1 MAKSRISILPA
12 LLITA
17 VLLIHAT
24 PAAAAP
30 DFPTAPT
37 LRIETGMHNGA
48 ISSIATDAANQYL
61 VTGGFDKTVRL
72 WSLPQLEL
80 LKTLR
85 PPIGR
90 GQEGAVNAV
99 AISPDG
105 TRIVVAGE
113 FCKPYEGSYG
123 AFIFDTASGR
133 IVKRLTGFDKKVV
146 TLSWSPDGAVVAAGM
161 KDRGGLRLLRTSD
174 WSEIGRDT
182 DYGAFMGT
190 IHFDGRGK
198 LATTNWDGKIR
209 LYGYDQKGLR
219 LIRTKAASSIEHPR
233 LKYPRS
239 QNHGKPF
246 ALRFSPDGSKLA
258 VGHKLG
264 SNWVVVLSADTLEPL
279 HFVNTQG
286 LGEVGI
292 HSLAWSPDGKTLYAG
307 TGSPVR
313 KPQVI
318 RMWGDSGRG
327 SPKDLPAGADV
338 VVTALSLKDNSV
350 VFATGNATIG
360 RYDSGGTRTAFFTAR
375 SGNFYDSTEQFKVSE
390 DGSRIEFAYD
400 GNGQSILN
408 FDLRTRRL
416 APGPAKDASLAAPV
430 VGAGTLQFYGKWR
443 NTRGALEIGDTKLA
457 KGPLET
463 WRSLAIA
470 PDRSTVAVGTDAF
483 LRHYSA
489 KDGTLLWAAPAGTL
503 AVNVSGDGR
512 WIVMAAPQGGINWFR
527 RTDGRLLLTL
537 FVASDKK
544 RWVLVSP
551 CGFYDTSVGG
561 EELVGWHVNR
571 GREEA
576 ADFFPVSRLRERF
589 YRPEVIAGILEK
601 ADDADAIRLASQA
614 LGGGAQIALTKAT
627 AAPPSAAVTTTPP
640 AVVAQAEKPA
650 PPPSAPSEA
659 ESVEDGPD
667 AEELEH
673 IESAPQVVADVTGV
687 LPPVVTILSPASGS
701 AIGKEV
707 VTVRYTVRSAPEAP
721 VTSVRS
727 RVNGLAQDSRA
738 LQLVA
743 QAEVREINVTVPP
756 EDSEI
761 LLFAE
766 NKYGT
771 SAPASVRLYWKGA
784 APAPSS
790 VTKPVLYVLA
800 VGISQYQKPEYRLQY
815 ASKDARDFVGI
826 VNQQKGG
833 YYSDVVVKLLTDEAA
848 SNTEVLQGFEW
859 LQKQVTQKDVGM
871 VFIAGHGVTD
881 ERGDYFYLPFNAD
894 LDALAKTAVPFGE
907 IKSRLANLRGRG
919 LLFVDTCHSGN
930 VMGSKKGLSNDVTGV
945 LNELSSAEYSLV
957 VIASSTGRQYSLE
970 HDSWGNGAFTK
981 ALVEGFAGQADLK
994 KRGRITHKM
1003 LDFYVSDRVEE
1014 LTKGQQT
1021 PVNAS
1026 PQGVPDFTIAVVVA
1040 PKS

>member
-1 MAKSRISILPA
+1 MAKSRISTLPA

-17 VLLIHAT
+17 AWLLHAT
-24 PAAAAP
+24 PAAAAD

-99 AISPDG
+99 AMSPDG

-161 KDRGGLRLLRTSD
+161 KDRGGLRLLRVSD

-182 DYGAFMGT
+182 EYGAFLGA
-190 IHFDGRGK
+190 IHFDGRGR
-198 LATTNWDGKIR
+198 LATTSWDGKIR
-209 LYGYDQKGLR
+209 LYGVDQKGLR

-233 LKYPRS
+233 MRYPKS
-239 QNHGKPF
+239 QNRGRPV

-258 VGHKLG
+258 VGHKMG
-264 SNWVVVLSADTLEPL
+264 SNWVVVLSADTLDLL
-279 HFVNTQG
+279 HFASTQG

-307 TGSPVR
+307 TGSAVR

-318 RMWGDSGRG
+318 RMWGDGGSG
-327 SPKDLPAGADV
+327 SPKDLPAGSDV
-338 VVTALSLKDNSV
+338 AVTGLSLQDASV
-350 VFATGNATIG
+350 VFATGSSTIG

-390 DGSRIEFAYD
+390 DGSRIEFAFD

-416 APGPAKDASLAAPV
+416 AAGPAKDASLAVPV

-443 NTRGALEIGDTKLA
+443 NTRGALEIGDTKLV
-457 KGPLET
+457 KGPRET
-463 WRSLAIA
+463 SRSLAIA
-470 PDRSTVAVGTDAF
+470 PDRSTVAVGTESH

-489 KDGTLLWAAPAGTL
+489 KDGSLLWAVPVGTL
-503 AVNVSGDGR
+503 AVNMSGDGR
-512 WIVMAAPQGGINWFR
+512 LVVAANPQGGINWFR
-527 RTDGRLLLTL
+527 RTDGRLLLSL

-544 RWVLVSP
+544 RWALVSP
-551 CGFYDTSVGG
+551 SGFYDTSVGG

-589 YRPEVIAGILEK
+589 YRPEVIARILEK

-614 LGGGAQIALTKAT
+614 LGGGAQIALTKAE

-640 AVVAQAEKPA
+640 A
-650 PPPSAPSEA
+650 PPPPAASEA
-659 ESVEDGPD
+659 EPFEEDSD
-667 AEELEH
+667 AEETAH
-673 IESAPQVVADVTGV
+673 TESAPQVVADVTRV
-687 LPPVVTILSPASGS
+687 LPPVVTILSPPSGS
-701 AIGKEV
+701 AVGKEV
-707 VTVRYTVRSAPEAP
+707 VTVRYTVRSAPDAP
-721 VTSVRS
+721 VTSVRA
-727 RVNGLAQDSRA
+727 RVNGLAQESRA

-766 NKYGT
+766 NRYGT
-771 SAPASVRLYWKGA
+771 SAPASLRLYWRGA
-784 APAPSS
+784 APAPTS

-800 VGISQYQKPEYRLQY
+800 VGISQYQKPEYRLHY
-815 ASKDARDFVGI
+815 ASKDARDFVSI

-848 SNTEVLQGFEW
+848 SNTDVIQSFEW

-930 VMGSKKGLSNDVTGV
+930 VMGSKKGFSNDVTGV

-957 VIASSTGRQYSLE
+957 VIASSTGSQYSLE